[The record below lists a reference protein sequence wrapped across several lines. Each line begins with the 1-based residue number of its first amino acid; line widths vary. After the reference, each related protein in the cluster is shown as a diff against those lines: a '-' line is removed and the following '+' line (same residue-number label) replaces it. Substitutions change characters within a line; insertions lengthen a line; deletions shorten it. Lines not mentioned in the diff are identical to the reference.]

1 MKEVTGLLVMDVDG
15 TLVRQEGIDLLAQE
29 AGVGEKVAE
38 ITAQAMKGEL
48 DFSASLEARVALLKG
63 LETSIFPK
71 ILEQMEVTPG
81 AETLI
86 TELHQRGYK
95 VGLVSGGFHEVID
108 PIARSLGIDLVL
120 ANHLEASDGRLTGKV
135 LGGIITPERKKESLL
150 TWAKENHVP
159 RSQTIAVGDG
169 ANDLPMI
176 ETAGI
181 GIAFMAKPIVAERAP
196 YRIETRDLSLVLEI
210 LDQHRKET
218 ACISY

>member
-63 LETSIFPK
+63 LDTSIFPK

-81 AETLI
+81 AESLI

-108 PIARSLGIDLVL
+108 PIARSLGIDLVR
-120 ANHLEASDGRLTGKV
+120 ANRLDVSNGRLTGKV
-135 LGGIITPERKKESLL
+135 LGEILTPERKKESLL

-159 RSQTIAVGDG
+159 RSQTIAMGDG
-169 ANDLPMI
+169 ANDLLMI

-196 YRIETRDLSLVLEI
+196 YRIEKRDLSLVLEI
-210 LDQHRKET
+210 LDQQRKET

>member
-1 MKEVTGLLVMDVDG
+1 MKKVTGLLVMDVDG
-15 TLVRQEGIDLLAQE
+15 TLIRQEGIDLLAQE
-29 AGVGEKVAE
+29 AGVGERVAE
-38 ITAQAMKGEL
+38 ITAQAMNGEL
-48 DFSASLEARVALLKG
+48 DFAASLEARVALLKG

-71 ILEQMEVTPG
+71 ILEQIEVTPG
-81 AETLI
+81 AESLI

-108 PIARSLGIDLVL
+108 PIARSLGIDLVR
-120 ANHLEASDGRLTGKV
+120 ANRLQVSDGHLTGKV
-135 LGGIITPERKKESLL
+135 LGEIITPERKKESLL

-159 RSQTIAVGDG
+159 QSQTIAMGDG

-196 YRIETRDLSLVLEI
+196 YRIEKRDLSFVLEI

>member
-38 ITAQAMKGEL
+38 ITAQAMNGEL

-120 ANHLEASDGRLTGKV
+120 ANRLRISDGRLTGKV
-135 LGGIITPERKKESLL
+135 LGGIITPKRKKEALL

-159 RSQTIAVGDG
+159 QSQTIAMGDG

-196 YRIETRDLSLVLEI
+196 YRIDKRDLSFVLEI

>member
-15 TLVRQEGIDLLAQE
+15 TLIQQEGIDLLAQE
-29 AGVGEKVAE
+29 AGVGQKVAE
-38 ITAQAMKGEL
+38 ITAQAMNGEL
-48 DFSASLEARVALLKG
+48 DFKASLQARVALLKG
-63 LETSIFPK
+63 LEASIFPK
-71 ILEQMEVTPG
+71 IVEQMDVTPG
-81 AETLI
+81 AKTLI

-108 PIARSLGIDLVL
+108 PIAKSLGIDLVR
-120 ANHLEASDGRLTGKV
+120 ANRLQTFYGRLTGKV
-135 LGGIITPERKKESLL
+135 LGEIVTPERKKDSLL
-150 TWAKENHVP
+150 TWARENHIP
-159 RSQTIAVGDG
+159 LSQTIAMGDG

-181 GIAFMAKPIVAERAP
+181 GIAFMAKSIVAERAP